1 VTGLAV
7 YPGSFDPP
15 TVAHLAIVEA
25 ALGHADRVRLV
36 LSEVALG
43 KEVPPGGTSVEV
55 RREVLEAAIDRR
67 RGVEVGVTAAR
78 LVVDIAEEAG
88 ADAVVVGSDKWA
100 QVVDPSWYGGS
111 VEARDA
117 VLVRLPTVLLV
128 PRAGAATA
136 AQPGPDRSAPL
147 PVAVEVV
154 RLELPEALRTVS
166 STRARGGEAD
176 LMVEAART
184 SGHWGRAAPDR

>member
-1 VTGLAV
+1 MARLAV

-25 ALGHADRVRLV
+25 ALAHAERVRLV
-36 LSEVALG
+36 LSAVALG
-43 KEVPPGGTSVEV
+43 KEVPSGGTSVEA
-55 RREVLEAAIDRR
+55 RRAVLDVAVGPL
-67 RGVEVGVTAAR
+67 RGAEVGVTEAR

-100 QVVDPSWYGGS
+100 QVVDPAWYGGS

-117 VLVRLPTVLLV
+117 VLARLPTVLLV
-128 PRAGAATA
+128 PRADG
-136 AQPGPDRSAPL
+136 GGGHPDADPSAPL
-147 PVAVEVV
+147 PRAVEVV
-154 RLELPEALRTVS
+154 RLELPDGLRTVS
-166 STRARGGEAD
+166 STRARRGEPD

-184 SGHWGRAAPDR
+184 SGHWG